1 MTNHLK
7 PKWLTVHCSATPPD
21 MDIGRD
27 EIRQWHLQRGW
38 LDIGYHYVIRRN
50 GDIELG
56 RELHVQGAHVA
67 GHNQDNIGICLV
79 GGCDGRMQA
88 QDNFTLAQRKTLFSL
103 INQLQQKYTIDDQH
117 VTAHSQWNSAKACPV
132 IKINNGDSLAHH
144 IAEKE

>member
-1 MTNHLK
+1 MTTDLK
-7 PKWLTVHCSATPPD
+7 PKWITVHCSATPPK

-38 LDIGYHYVIRRN
+38 SDIGYHYVIRRN

-56 RELHVQGAHVA
+56 REPHVQGAHVA
-67 GHNQDNIGICLV
+67 GHNQDNLGICLV
-79 GGCDGRMQA
+79 GGCDSQMKA

-103 INQLQQKYTIDDQH
+103 INRLQQKYTIDDRH
-117 VTAHSQWNSAKACPV
+117 VTAHSQWNPTKACPV
-132 IKINNGDSLAHH
+132 IKINNGDSLAHY